1 MTDAPGPPFKPAP
14 SPPALAPPRPRPV
27 RYDLSDAAM
36 ERDTELQFFIGS
48 GPGGQNRNKRETGV
62 RLTHR
67 PSGLVVTSVKER
79 TQGLNRA
86 DALQKLREKLRAA
99 MAVQKPRKDTKPTR
113 GSKRRRVEGKKLQGQ
128 KKANRRGGNFD

>member
-1 MTDAPGPPFKPAP
+1 MTDGPPELSKAP
-14 SPPALAPPRPRPV
+14 PPPPPPPARPRPP

-36 ERDTELQFFIGS
+36 DRDTDIQFFIGS

-79 TQGLNRA
+79 SQGMNRS
-86 DALQKLREKLRAA
+86 DALAKLREKLRAA
-99 MAVQKPRKDTKPTR
+99 MVVEKPRRETKPTR
-113 GSKRRRVEGKKLQGQ
+113 GSKRRRIEGKKLQGQ
-128 KKANRRGGNFD
+128 KKANRRGGSFD

>member
-1 MTDAPGPPFKPAP
+1 MTDGPPELPKP
-14 SPPALAPPRPRPV
+14 SPPPPPARPRPV

-36 ERDTELQFFIGS
+36 DRDTDIQFFIGS

-79 TQGLNRA
+79 SQGMNRS
-86 DALQKLREKLRAA
+86 DALAKLRAKLREA
-99 MAVQKPRKDTKPTR
+99 MVVEKPRRETKPTR
-113 GSKRRRVEGKKLQGQ
+113 GSKRRRIEGKKIQSQ
-128 KKANRRGGNFD
+128 KKANRRGGSFD